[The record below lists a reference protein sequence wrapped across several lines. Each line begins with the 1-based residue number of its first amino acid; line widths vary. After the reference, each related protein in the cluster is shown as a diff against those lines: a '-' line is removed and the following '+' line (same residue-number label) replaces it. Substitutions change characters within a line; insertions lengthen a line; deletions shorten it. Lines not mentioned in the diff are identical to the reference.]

1 MIGVGIAGTPW
12 HGVRRGGE
20 KRRMAKHRPEGQAP
34 FMSADAYGKSLKG
47 LSVNLL
53 VKDVALALRFQT
65 EVLGARLVYGDPDFA
80 VVRFDGRAGDAPA
93 EWMIH
98 ADHTYGDHPLLSL
111 TGDGALRGVGIE
123 LRLHH
128 CDPDAATERA
138 RTLGYEV
145 FAPPADKPHGLREA
159 YLLDPDGYM
168 WVPDVPLRSKD

>member
-1 MIGVGIAGTPW
+1 MARAGQ
-12 HGVRRGGE
+12 GGGKRG
-20 KRRMAKHRPEGQAP
+20 MAKHRPEGQAP
-34 FMSADAYGKSLKG
+34 FMSAEAYGKSLKG

-53 VKDVALALRFQT
+53 VKDVPRALRFQT

-80 VVRFDGRAGDAPA
+80 VVRFDGPAGDAPA

-128 CDPDAATERA
+128 CDPDAATARA

-159 YLLDPDGYM
+159 YLIDPDGYM
-168 WVPDVPLRSKD
+168 WVPDMPLRSKA